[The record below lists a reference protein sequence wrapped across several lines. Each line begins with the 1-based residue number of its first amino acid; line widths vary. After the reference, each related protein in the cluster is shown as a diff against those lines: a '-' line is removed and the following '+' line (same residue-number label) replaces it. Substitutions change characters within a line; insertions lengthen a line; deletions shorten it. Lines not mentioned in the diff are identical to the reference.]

1 MCLIGM
7 SKIRNTGL
15 TLSQGSMPGG
25 SDFVSNAVAGFM
37 KLDGRW
43 GSRAWSLCGLV
54 FGGLPWRVSGVL
66 STGLAICS
74 VPNVS
79 EQLPE
84 RAVQLLC

>member
-1 MCLIGM
+1 
-7 SKIRNTGL
+7 
-15 TLSQGSMPGG
+15 
-25 SDFVSNAVAGFM
+25 VSNAVAGFL

-43 GSRAWSLCGLV
+43 GSRAWSFCGLV

-84 RAVQLLC
+84 RAVQLLCSVVILAKTKCYLLNIVRIIVRVELC